1 MAARQISTLL
11 LRLGTVPFIIVPFA
25 VTVSPEWPPNLDHG
39 LHIALVCHTGIVLAF
54 IGGLQ
59 QAAAIGAPSLPH
71 ASSIAGLAIAVAI
84 ASCYAVF
91 ATALRGVTAH
101 EPMILFCAY
110 MAQSVIERC
119 HVPGMMRKAMLHEE
133 RTIPMTVA
141 SASLLF
147 MARRAAGGAAAL
159 LENCSVLVCLGL
171 VLVVACILLPH
182 RLRRSDPSF
191 NVGAISR
198 GSDEPGKGEADAPA
212 RPRRRGKSPKR

>member
-11 LRLGTVPFIIVPFA
+11 LRVGTVPFIIVPFA

-159 LENCSVLVCLGL
+159 LLLALVGFAICRRARGGTATRAQRGVGVDIDGL
-171 VLVVACILLPH
+171 ALT
-182 RLRRSDPSF
+182 RPSR
-191 NVGAISR
+191 V
-198 GSDEPGKGEADAPA
+198 
-212 RPRRRGKSPKR
+212 